1 MPPLPPAGPD
11 PAAPPPAVRP
21 TARRSRTLAA
31 VALAALGVVALGAL
45 WLLRPGLSE
54 EEVRSAVLTSIA
66 RESPEGFVVTGRLSS
81 GLTTRSARR
90 WRVRVLNLEAGRATV
105 TVALPGEVTY
115 GFPLDALT
123 PDDITYRSDGVVV
136 IQMPRLEV
144 FSVEPVLE
152 EATVDAEVTGAARLT
167 PSLTEASLQQALR
180 RVRPALREQAEQHL
194 ATSDQPA
201 RNAAR
206 ALRQMLQTPLDAAGV
221 RDARF
226 AFVLGRGDT
235 LMLGPDGRTQALAP

>member
-1 MPPLPPAGPD
+1 MGL
-11 PAAPPPAVRP
+11 VVF
-21 TARRSRTLAA
+21 AA
-31 VALAALGVVALGAL
+31 VALVAL
-45 WLLRPGLSE
+45 WLLRPGVSE
-54 EEVRSAVLTSIA
+54 EEIRSAVLMSIA
-66 RESPEGFVVTGRLSS
+66 QESPEGFVVTGRLSS
-81 GLTTRSARR
+81 GMTTQSARR

-115 GFPLDALT
+115 GFPLNALT
-123 PDDITYRSDGVVV
+123 PDDITYRGDGVVV
-136 IQMPRLEV
+136 IRMPRLEV

-152 EATVDAEVTGAARLT
+152 QATVNAEVTGAARLT

-194 ATSDQPA
+194 ATSDQPT

-235 LMLGPDGRTQALAP
+235 LTLGPDGRTQTLTP